1 MKDHAIFVLETDP
14 LVEEALKETLQ
25 NEGYTVYSFNEPHQA
40 YSYIPRID
48 FQIAII
54 DINTQDIGIE
64 NFVDEIKRK
73 NPPPAVIVTVYTPES
88 EQIINLVNKGVDA
101 FIIKPISMDELNRVL
116 SKVGRKFEV
125 YERLEERE
133 EELRRLKAEKD
144 SLETHLSKAS
154 VNISLIKLAR
164 IFLHE
169 LKNYLTAVNLSLH
182 NLKKQLPPDTKVEKY
197 IELISRSVNEANN
210 LAMRIL
216 GIRKE
221 KKEKTDINHLITE
234 TVEMLDF
241 ELKRQGIRVDLSFK
255 EDLPFIDADSSALKQ
270 AILNII
276 LNAKEAM
283 PSGGELKIK
292 TDCKGEG
299 FSNILIEIQDTG
311 VGIKEEDM
319 EKIFSAGFTTKEDGS
334 GLGLYVTQRI
344 ITQLGGDIKVE
355 SKPGRGTKFTISLPS
370 KAEKITAVQ

>member
-1 MKDHAIFVLETDP
+1 VKDYAIFVLETDH

-25 NEGYTVYSFNEPHQA
+25 NEGYTVYSFREPHQA

-48 FQIAII
+48 FQLAII

-64 NFVDEIKRK
+64 NFVDEIKK
-73 NPPPAVIVTVYTPES
+73 KTPPPGMIITVYTPES
-88 EQIINLVNKGVDA
+88 EQIINLVNRGVDA
-101 FIIKPISMDELNRVL
+101 FVIKPISMDDLDEVL
-116 SKVGRKFEV
+116 SKVERKFEV
-125 YERLEERE
+125 YERLEELE
-133 EELRRLKAEKD
+133 EELRKLKAEKD
-144 SLETHLSKAS
+144 SLETHLSRAS

-182 NLKKQLPPDTKVEKY
+182 NLRKQLPSDTKVEKY

-216 GIRKE
+216 GMRKE

-241 ELKRQGIRVDLSFK
+241 ELRRQGVRVDLSFK
-255 EDLPFIDADSSALKQ
+255 KDLPSIDIDSSALKQ

-292 TDCKGEG
+292 TDCRGEG
-299 FSNILIEIQDTG
+299 FSNILIEIQDSG
-311 VGIKEEDM
+311 VGIRKEDM

-334 GLGLYVTQRI
+334 GLGLYVTKKL
-344 ITQLGGDIKVE
+344 ITGLGGDIKVE
-355 SKPGRGTKFTISLPS
+355 SKSGRGAKFTIFLPS
-370 KAEKITAVQ
+370 KAEKVTTVQ